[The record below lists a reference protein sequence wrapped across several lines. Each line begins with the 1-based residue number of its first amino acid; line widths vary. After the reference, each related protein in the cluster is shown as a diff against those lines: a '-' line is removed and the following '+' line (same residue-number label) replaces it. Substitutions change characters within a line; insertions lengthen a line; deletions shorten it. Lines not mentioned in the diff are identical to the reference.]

1 MPAEDTKNA
10 VFEFILGVSE
20 ENSPYGSVVWSEA
33 YSRAARSIQA
43 VHIGLMP
50 KEAKVMLMLG
60 TEEAMSNERGES
72 MATALTSKPLPRYR
86 RARQGVPGLL
96 LQERDLALLEDVWR
110 FRWLTTSQLE
120 QLRSSDPDP
129 ARRFTSRL
137 PLTRRLKLL
146 FHHGYLSRLAR
157 PRAQGSLEPVYLLDR
172 AGARA
177 LRSRFEEAVARPPS
191 QHPKAAA
198 LEHLLLINQ
207 VRVSLTAACHLSQN
221 VVESGGEIRVESAVE
236 FVVWEPSSRVKFAV
250 TMGRVGERERRV
262 TLIPD
267 GFCTLKING
276 QRLFFF
282 VEADRDT
289 EPKKTLIDKC
299 RTYYRYWQS
308 GGFAHDFGVPPQ
320 IGFRV
325 LFVVSTPK
333 RAQTLLSGLEQ
344 LSAGR
349 GLFWVTTA
357 DQVMPDRI
365 LQPVWWGHGSARR
378 WSVSGRQEAE

>member
-1 MPAEDTKNA
+1 MLDQAR
-10 VFEFILGVSE
+10 
-20 ENSPYGSVVWSEA
+20 END
-33 YSRAARSIQA
+33 AA
-43 VHIGLMP
+43 
-50 KEAKVMLMLG
+50 
-60 TEEAMSNERGES
+60 
-72 MATALTSKPLPRYR
+72 ATTARPLPRYR
-86 RARQGVPGLL
+86 RARQPLPGLL

-110 FRWLTTSQLE
+110 YRWLTTSQLE
-120 QLRSSDPDP
+120 LLRQSDPDP
-129 ARRFTSRL
+129 ARRFVSRL

-146 FHHGYLSRLAR
+146 FHHGYLGRLAR

-172 AGARA
+172 EGAKA
-177 LRSRFEEAVARPPS
+177 LRSRFEDAVARPPS
-191 QHPKAAA
+191 VHPKAAA
-198 LEHLLLINQ
+198 LEHLLLVNQ
-207 VRVSLTAACHLSQN
+207 VRVALTAACHLSQRIP
-221 VVESGGEIRVESAVE
+221 SGLAAPGTPTPVE
-236 FVVWEPSSRVKFAV
+236 FMAWEPSSWVKFTV
-250 TMGRVGERERRV
+250 SLTRVGERERRV

-267 GFCTLKING
+267 GFCTLKARG

-308 GGFAHDFGVPPQ
+308 GGFAHDFKVPPQ

-344 LSAGR
+344 LPAGR

-357 DQVMPDRI
+357 DNLLPERI
-365 LQPVWWGHGSARR
+365 LQPVWWTHGSGQR
-378 WSVSGRQEAE
+378 WSVIGEREAE